1 MRLIK
6 NYLYNAGNQIL
17 LLLVPLITVPYVSRV
32 LGPHNSG
39 INAYTNSWV
48 TFFYL
53 IGQMGVM
60 MYGNRE
66 IAYTRDNIE
75 NRSRTFFEIALLQVI
90 MSSISLLTYIII
102 ILLVSSPFKL
112 YFLYQSLWIIAYG
125 LDISWYFMGI
135 EDFKKTVVRNSVVKI
150 ISVALIFI
158 IVRGRHDLSKYILLL
173 GFAQLAGSLTLW
185 PYLKESVSKI
195 GLSNLHPFSHF
206 KGSLLLFIPTITTQ
220 IYMVIN
226 RIMLGQISTQS
237 LLGQFDYADKIIKL
251 VLAIVTAAS
260 TVMLPYMANKF
271 ASGDVQGI
279 KKSLYNSFDFV
290 TAFSMPLMFGIM
302 AIAGSFAPWFL
313 GRHYV
318 HTGYLMFLE
327 APMILFIAWS
337 SVTGNQYL
345 MPVKRAHEYTLSVTI
360 GAVVNVLANYVLIR
374 LLNVN
379 GAAIASVI
387 SELAI
392 TGIQLWMIRKS
403 IVVNKLL
410 SSFWKYLLSGV
421 VMFLVVFIINSHMTM
436 NIFSL
441 VVQMI
446 TGMLIYIGL
455 LFILKAPIIKQ
466 AYLVLN
472 CKIK

>member
-1 MRLIK
+1 M
-6 NYLYNAGNQIL
+6 
-17 LLLVPLITVPYVSRV
+17 
-32 LGPHNSG
+32 
-39 INAYTNSWV
+39 
-48 TFFYL
+48 
-53 IGQMGVM
+53 
-60 MYGNRE
+60 
-66 IAYTRDNIE
+66 
-75 NRSRTFFEIALLQVI
+75 
-90 MSSISLLTYIII
+90 
-102 ILLVSSPFKL
+102 
-112 YFLYQSLWIIAYG
+112 
-125 LDISWYFMGI
+125 
-135 EDFKKTVVRNSVVKI
+135 
-150 ISVALIFI
+150 
-158 IVRGRHDLSKYILLL
+158 
-173 GFAQLAGSLTLW
+173 
-185 PYLKESVSKI
+185 
-195 GLSNLHPFSHF
+195 
-206 KGSLLLFIPTITTQ
+206 
-220 IYMVIN
+220 
-226 RIMLGQISTQS
+226 STQS

>member
-53 IGQMGVM
+53 VGQMGVM

-66 IAYTRDNIE
+66 IAYTRDNLAL
-75 NRSRTFFEIALLQVI
+75 RSKTFWEIALLQII
-90 MSSISLLTYIII
+90 MSSLSLLVYVVA
-102 ILLVSSPFKL
+102 ILATSSPYKL

-158 IVRGRHDLSKYILLL
+158 IVRGNHDLSKYILLL

-185 PYLKESVSKI
+185 PYLKDSINRVKLSK
-195 GLSNLHPFSHF
+195 LNPFSHF

-226 RIMLGQISTQS
+226 RIMLGRMSTQS

-260 TVMLPYMANKF
+260 TVMLPHMANKF
-271 ASGDVQGI
+271 ASGDLKGI
-279 KKSLYNSFDFV
+279 RNSLYNSFDFV

-302 AIAGSFAPWFL
+302 AIASSFAPWFL
-313 GRHYV
+313 GIYYA

-360 GAVVNVLANYVLIR
+360 GAVINILANYILIK
-374 LLNVN
+374 LLNVS

-387 SELAI
+387 SEFAI
-392 TGIQLWMIRKS
+392 AGIQLWMVRKS
-403 IVVNKLL
+403 IVISKLFD
-410 SSFWKYLLSGV
+410 SFWKYMLSGV
-421 VMFLVVFIINSHMTM
+421 VMFTVVFNVNTRMTM

-441 VVQMI
+441 VIQMI
-446 TGMLIYIGL
+446 IGMLIYIGL
-455 LFILKAPIIKQ
+455 LFLLRAPIIKQ
-466 AYLVLN
+466 AYTILKN
-472 CKIK
+472 NN